1 MDSDNLSMYLEK
13 EGWLKYTSTFLMILI
28 LTMKRI
34 KKTGHL
40 ALFLV
45 FVQSDEFI

>member
-1 MDSDNLSMYLEK
+1 ME
-13 EGWLKYTSTFLMILI
+13 MIDDAD

-34 KKTGHL
+34 KKKTGHL